1 MTEKHF
7 TTKVL
12 HADRRDNPE
21 HGALHKPVHPSV
33 AFGYSDA
40 RELAAIF
47 QNKKSGYAYGRQS
60 NPTVEALGRKI
71 TQMEEGLASVLFASG
86 MAAISSTLLAL
97 LRSGDHVI
105 SSAFLFGNTNS
116 LFATLQNLGIEVT
129 FVDATEA
136 SNVAAA
142 IRSNTRLVFVET
154 IANPVTQVADLA
166 GIGSLCK
173 KHGLIYCVDN
183 TMTSPWLFKP
193 RKVNASLVINALTK
207 YIGGHGNALGGSVT
221 DTGLYDWSSFPNI
234 FANYKNADPSLWG
247 ITQIRKKGLR
257 DMGAALG
264 PEAAHHLSAGA
275 DTLGLRLNQ
284 ACDNALALAEFC
296 SAHPKIRKVYYPGLT
311 SHPQHERAGSLFKK
325 YGALMSIE
333 LDDSVDCFDL
343 LNALDLVVC
352 SSNLGDNRTLGIPV
366 AHTIYWEMGAE
377 RRASMGVAD
386 SMIRLSIG
394 IENIND
400 LLADFA
406 QALAK

>member
-1 MTEKHF
+1 MTKKHF
-7 TTKVL
+7 TTTTL

-21 HGALHKPVHPSV
+21 HGALHKPIHTSV
-33 AFGYSDA
+33 AFGYADA

-71 TQMEEGLASVLFASG
+71 TQMEEGLASVVFATG

-116 LFATLQNLGIEVT
+116 MFATLQNLGIEVT

-136 SNVAAA
+136 SNVASAVK
-142 IRSNTRLVFVET
+142 SNTRLVFVET
-154 IANPVTQVADLA
+154 IANPVTQIADLA
-166 GIGSLCK
+166 GIGSLCTEHK
-173 KHGLIYCVDN
+173 LIYVVDN
-183 TMTSPWLFKP
+183 TMTSPWLFRP
-193 RKVNASLVINALTK
+193 REVNASLVINALTK
-207 YIGGHGNALGGSVT
+207 YIGGHGNALGGCVT

-234 FANYKNADPSLWG
+234 FVNYKNADASVWG

-257 DMGAALG
+257 DLGAALA

-284 ACDNALALAEFC
+284 ACDNALALANFC
-296 SAHPKIRKVYYPGLT
+296 STHPKIRRVYYPGLA
-311 SHPQHERAGSLFKK
+311 SHPQHERASKLFKK

-333 LDDSVDCFDL
+333 LIESADCFDL
-343 LNALDLVVC
+343 LNALDLVIC

-366 AHTIYWEMGAE
+366 AHTIYWEMGAQ
-377 RRASMGVAD
+377 RRASMGIGD

-394 IENIND
+394 IENIDD
-400 LLADFA
+400 LLADFT
-406 QALAK
+406 QALG